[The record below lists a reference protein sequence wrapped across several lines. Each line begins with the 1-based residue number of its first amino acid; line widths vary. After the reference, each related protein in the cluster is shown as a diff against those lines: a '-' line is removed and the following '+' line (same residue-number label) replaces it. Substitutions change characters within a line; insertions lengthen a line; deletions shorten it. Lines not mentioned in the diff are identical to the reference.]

1 MNTGSSDCRKALTT
15 HCIWTMIQALAAL
28 WFVRGDRFLLW
39 WIPTLSIETVGA
51 TGCWGHDKGQWL
63 RFCGR
68 MWEANFMGQ
77 TLLCLTNDIMHEI
90 SRDCQC
96 TTEVLPDYW
105 HGEKVHM
112 HILIQYRMS
121 AGTSKMITG
130 RACLN
135 SGNLRMSAG
144 IFLPEC

>member
-1 MNTGSSDCRKALTT
+1 M
-15 HCIWTMIQALAAL
+15 
-28 WFVRGDRFLLW
+28 W

-63 RFCGR
+63 RFCGG
-68 MWEANFMGQ
+68 MWDAIFMGQ
-77 TLLCLTNDIMHEI
+77 TLLCLTDDIMHEI
-90 SRDCQC
+90 SWVSQC

-121 AGTSKMITG
+121 AGTSKMITS

-135 SGNLRMSAG
+135 SGNLRMSVG